1 MKRKLIAAVGVAGM
15 VIGLAACGGSD
26 DKGGNTADKASGAKE
41 LTVWLTVD
49 AQNNWPELVKAADD
63 AVVAKHPV
71 SPSSTSTT
79 AGRTRTPSWTPCSPR
94 TRRRTSSRWATP
106 R

>member
-26 DKGGNTADKASGAKE
+26 EGKKDGGDKPSAAKE

-49 AQNNWPELVKAADD
+49 AQN
-63 AVVAKHPV
+63 
-71 SPSSTSTT
+71 
-79 AGRTRTPSWTPCSPR
+79 
-94 TRRRTSSRWATP
+94 
-106 R
+106 